1 MKTYLSIMVL
11 TAPRTYRKKTIWL
24 SWTKPMKGIFNSDNH
39 HNGPANAVITNN
51 NIIVNCASV
60 GLSNGL
66 NIKDPVKYLFIFIC

>member
-1 MKTYLSIMVL
+1 
-11 TAPRTYRKKTIWL
+11 
-24 SWTKPMKGIFNSDNH
+24 MKGIFNSDNH